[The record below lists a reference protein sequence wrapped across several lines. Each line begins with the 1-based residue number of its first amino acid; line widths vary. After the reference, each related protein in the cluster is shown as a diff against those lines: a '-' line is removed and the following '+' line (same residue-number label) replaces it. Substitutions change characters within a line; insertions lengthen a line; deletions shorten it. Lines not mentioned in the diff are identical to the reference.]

1 MSNELY
7 HYNHNHDP
15 KSGRFTFSK
24 EMANKLIQL
33 EKEDPQKFAKEVNSI
48 KEVRKFEKK
57 NVKPLN
63 KANRAYSNAVDEFN
77 LKANAYAGKEAG
89 LKKNESF
96 TDLLDKV
103 NRGLVTP
110 DAIAAYLSAGQRFA
124 ESEDGAA
131 ILEKPY
137 KKAIDEMRNYEKASR
152 KFTQEFLG
160 EYGDLEV
167 QNDMSIKYNKETG
180 ELERQTLADRF
191 AYEMYRHAG
200 GKPI

>member
-1 MSNELY
+1 MELY

-24 EMANKLIQL
+24 ERANKLIQL

-48 KEVRKFEKK
+48 KEVRKFKK
-57 NVKPLN
+57 NNSAPLSNALKDYN
-63 KANRAYSNAVDEFN
+63 KAADKFNKAANDYASKTAGLKPNENFTTLINNGDHDRIAV
-77 LKANAYAGKEAG
+77 YVTAGKEFARSSEG
-89 LKKNESF
+89 
-96 TDLLDKV
+96 
-103 NRGLVTP
+103 
-110 DAIAAYLSAGQRFA
+110 IAM
-124 ESEDGAA
+124 
-131 ILEKPY
+131 LEQPY